1 MRKALIIMIVLLGLF
16 LAIGCM
22 GNKPVT
28 PNEKKTTKQ
37 AVTPAGEEATERQT
51 ATEMQNVTE
60 IPQLKEYTLKE
71 LAEYNGKN
79 GKTYV
84 AYQGKVYD
92 VSNSDLW
99 KGGIHKG
106 HTAGKNLTEELNKSP
121 HGPEII
127 KGFPVVGTLKKLQL
141 PEITKGFPVVG
152 GTPKFVRPAANKT
165 KQAQKIPF

>member
-28 PNEKKTTKQ
+28 PNETVTPKH
-37 AVTPAGEEATERQT
+37 AVTPAGEKAIERQT
-51 ATEMQNVTE
+51 ATGMQNVTE

-71 LAEYNGKN
+71 LAKYNGKN

-92 VSNSDLW
+92 VSNSYLW
-99 KGGIHKG
+99 KGGTHKG
-106 HTAGKNLTEELNKSP
+106 HTAGKDLTEELNKSV

-127 KGFPVVGTLKKLQL
+127 KGFPVVGTLKK
-141 PEITKGFPVVG
+141 PHI
-152 GTPKFVRPAANKT
+152 PKIF
-165 KQAQKIPF
+165 